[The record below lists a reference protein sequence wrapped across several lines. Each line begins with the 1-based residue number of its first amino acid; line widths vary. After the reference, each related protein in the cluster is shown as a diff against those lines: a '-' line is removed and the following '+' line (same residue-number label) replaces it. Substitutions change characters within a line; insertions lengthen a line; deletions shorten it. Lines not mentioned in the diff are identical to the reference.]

1 LDNTDCTTLLHLL
14 ADARELDKSDVTKL
28 FLTMLS
34 YSNGSNAVL
43 DDDVFVILAVPNLHD
58 GSRTSAC
65 AIGIAVSTPLAA
77 RDGHVSPAS
86 PGARYAEIAEP
97 AVRRHAIVA
106 LHGPRQPN
114 VPIQPA
120 MARPISSGESSWT

>member
-1 LDNTDCTTLLHLL
+1 
-14 ADARELDKSDVTKL
+14 
-28 FLTMLS
+28 MLS
-34 YSNGSNAVL
+34 YTNGSNTLL

-58 GSRTSAC
+58 GSLTSAC
-65 AIGIAVSTPLAA
+65 AIGIAVSTPVAP

-106 LHGPRQPN
+106 LHGPVSPTSPSSRRW
-114 VPIQPA
+114 PA
-120 MARPISSGESSWT
+120 RSRPANLPERNGSPPPSS